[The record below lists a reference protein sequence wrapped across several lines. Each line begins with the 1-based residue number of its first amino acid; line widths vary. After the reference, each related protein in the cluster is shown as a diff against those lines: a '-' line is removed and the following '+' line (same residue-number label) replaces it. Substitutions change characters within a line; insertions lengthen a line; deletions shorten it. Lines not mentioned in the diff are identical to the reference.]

1 MSLLRYLSDFRD
13 YLLENASHVN
23 LHDLAYTL
31 YARRSFLHITTFI
44 AASNVGD
51 LCSKIDAKLQ
61 AAKNKNIQHTVTRA
75 LRGPANGKPSILGV
89 FTGQGA
95 QWAGMASSLI
105 TASPIVRRQVES
117 LEARLSRLP
126 AAHRPSW
133 SLTEE
138 LGNES
143 LRIHEAA
150 LSQPLCTAVQIL
162 QINILRAT
170 GVEFSAIVGHSSGE
184 IAAAY
189 AAGLISAE
197 DAICIAYYRGFSTK
211 IGTGAKRGAMMAVGT
226 SAADAQELLDDP
238 WLNGRVCIAAINSPV
253 SLTLS
258 GDYDAI
264 DQMKVVFDD
273 EHKFA
278 RKLNVDTAYH
288 SLHISPCL
296 ASYMQC
302 LLELDIQ
309 VSPGNQALWL
319 SSVFNGERMSGKEQ
333 LLKGEYWS
341 MNMVRPVMFKQ
352 AIEQA
357 YAVKGPFDMMIE
369 LGPHP
374 ALKGPTLQTLQE
386 VSGQDQSPHA
396 SLFQREVSSVES
408 IADSLGRLWSLFGSK
423 IVSLKGYDEY
433 VSGNGTFKLAKGLP
447 SYAWDHQTEYWIES
461 RYSRAIRQR
470 GPVHE
475 LLGHITPDSTD
486 QDIRWRQIMKP
497 AEVSWL
503 MSHQLQD
510 QIVFPAAGYL
520 VTALEAAMGICHQ
533 RNISPCLIELLD
545 VEFGKALVFH
555 HENSDVEIIV
565 SMTDVVPK
573 TPKLLEAK
581 FKYHAGDARGTGP
594 LDLYASGR
602 VQISLGDPSMDILP
616 TRASQPPNLTKICE
630 KDYYSASRD
639 LGYQWTGPFVALD
652 KCWRKLG
659 SATGVLNI
667 VEPSEL
673 LISPPVLDAAFQGT
687 LLAYSYPYDGQNWTI
702 NVPGKVKRMSVNP
715 PLCAEE
721 VAKAEPLPF
730 DATHD
735 PDMTALYANVDIY
748 PSGTVKNAIVQI
760 EGLTC
765 IPLSMASAHDDKEA
779 FATIDWDVASPDA
792 LLVTEDDAFGPEE
805 HALARHLERMA
816 AFYFRD
822 LKNILPAEAESQV
835 SEELIHL
842 LRYADKI
849 TSLQRQGATASWLDD
864 WESDTYEELQLAGAT
879 FSHTVDVQ
887 MVQTMGAMIGRI
899 ARGKTSASE
908 VILDND
914 LLGRFHNDALGP
926 KLYNKYLGRIVKQL
940 AHRNSHMDL
949 LEVGAGT
956 GAATRAILDSI
967 GSSFASYVFT
977 DVSTGFFESAKS
989 WATPYMHK
997 MTFKCL
1003 DASQDPISQG
1013 FAVQSYDVVVAAL
1026 VLHATPVLEQT
1037 LRNLRHLLKPGGY
1050 LVVLELLPTTSAVYS
1065 LIFGS
1070 FPSWWRGVKERRNYS
1085 PAIDVLEWDSLL
1097 RKTGF
1102 SGCDTATPSR
1112 GDDCSSHFS
1121 VFVSQAVDENVA
1133 FLRQPLAS
1141 SSHDLDNDGTLISQL
1156 VMLGGNSLQTS
1167 ALMEQTRKLISP
1179 YCTSIRTAR
1188 ALSDISYS
1196 ELSADTTILSL
1207 VDIDNP
1213 IFGHM
1218 DGENWNA
1225 LKQMLTTVGT
1235 LLWVTRG
1242 RLAAVP
1248 HSNMMVGFL
1257 RSVVREVPT
1266 LSYRVLDIED
1276 PCRME
1281 AFTLSEAFLCFQ
1293 AEMLWQREGKG
1304 MSITVEHELVLN
1316 KEGRFMIPRVITS
1329 NSMNDR
1335 YNAAK
1340 RPIIGSF
1347 NRHTQTV
1354 AAVQSNEGPRYE
1366 LRQEATS
1373 DFQNDQSLAVI
1384 DVTYSVTRAVRIS
1397 EFSCLFV
1404 ALGECRASDE
1414 QVVTLSSNNTST
1426 VRPLDHL
1433 VVHLDAHID
1442 CEATFLCSIVYR
1454 LLASAA
1460 LEGLSRGDV
1469 VLVNDPDLGFSSALE
1484 EEATAAEIKVITVA
1498 STHHATAVRSSH
1510 CLTIHPSTP
1519 DRVIAQIIPTHT
1531 SLFVDLSAPAAE
1543 QSIGNRIRPLLPA
1556 HCRQHSI
1563 HTLFSSTSWAAP
1575 SSHHIERIQNRVGK
1589 AVQYGLAEYKRSTVS
1604 APVISVQSPADVDE
1618 TLVSFSIFDWTG
1630 ETHIPALIR
1639 PIDTQIAFA
1648 DQKTYW
1654 LAGLSGGL
1662 GLALCEWM
1670 ARRDARYFVISSR
1683 NPNVDQSWLSIMREK
1698 GVTIKVASW

>member
-1 MSLLRYLSDFRD
+1 
-13 YLLENASHVN
+13 
-23 LHDLAYTL
+23 
-31 YARRSFLHITTFI
+31 
-44 AASNVGD
+44 
-51 LCSKIDAKLQ
+51 
-61 AAKNKNIQHTVTRA
+61 
-75 LRGPANGKPSILGV
+75 
-89 FTGQGA
+89 
-95 QWAGMASSLI
+95 
-105 TASPIVRRQVES
+105 
-117 LEARLSRLP
+117 
-126 AAHRPSW
+126 
-133 SLTEE
+133 
-138 LGNES
+138 
-143 LRIHEAA
+143 
-150 LSQPLCTAVQIL
+150 
-162 QINILRAT
+162 
-170 GVEFSAIVGHSSGE
+170 
-184 IAAAY
+184 
-189 AAGLISAE
+189 
-197 DAICIAYYRGFSTK
+197 
-211 IGTGAKRGAMMAVGT
+211 
-226 SAADAQELLDDP
+226 
-238 WLNGRVCIAAINSPV
+238 
-253 SLTLS
+253 
-258 GDYDAI
+258 
-264 DQMKVVFDD
+264 
-273 EHKFA
+273 
-278 RKLNVDTAYH
+278 
-288 SLHISPCL
+288 
-296 ASYMQC
+296 
-302 LLELDIQ
+302 
-309 VSPGNQALWL
+309 
-319 SSVFNGERMSGKEQ
+319 
-333 LLKGEYWS
+333 
-341 MNMVRPVMFKQ
+341 MVRPVMFKQ

-1037 LRNLRHLLKPGGY
+1037 LHANNGR
-1050 LVVLELLPTTSAVYS
+1050 
-1065 LIFGS
+1065 
-1070 FPSWWRGVKERRNYS
+1070 
-1085 PAIDVLEWDSLL
+1085 D
-1097 RKTGF
+1097 
-1102 SGCDTATPSR
+1102 
-1112 GDDCSSHFS
+1112 
-1121 VFVSQAVDENVA
+1121 
-1133 FLRQPLAS
+1133 
-1141 SSHDLDNDGTLISQL
+1141 
-1156 VMLGGNSLQTS
+1156 S
-1167 ALMEQTRKLISP
+1167 AL
-1179 YCTSIRTAR
+1179 
-1188 ALSDISYS
+1188 
-1196 ELSADTTILSL
+1196 
-1207 VDIDNP
+1207 
-1213 IFGHM
+1213 
-1218 DGENWNA
+1218 
-1225 LKQMLTTVGT
+1225 
-1235 LLWVTRG
+1235 
-1242 RLAAVP
+1242 
-1248 HSNMMVGFL
+1248 
-1257 RSVVREVPT
+1257 VVREVPT

-1404 ALGECRASDE
+1404 AL
-1414 QVVTLSSNNTST
+1414 
-1426 VRPLDHL
+1426 
-1433 VVHLDAHID
+1433 
-1442 CEATFLCSIVYR
+1442 
-1454 LLASAA
+1454 
-1460 LEGLSRGDV
+1460 
-1469 VLVNDPDLGFSSALE
+1469 
-1484 EEATAAEIKVITVA
+1484 
-1498 STHHATAVRSSH
+1498 
-1510 CLTIHPSTP
+1510 
-1519 DRVIAQIIPTHT
+1519 
-1531 SLFVDLSAPAAE
+1531 
-1543 QSIGNRIRPLLPA
+1543 
-1556 HCRQHSI
+1556 
-1563 HTLFSSTSWAAP
+1563 
-1575 SSHHIERIQNRVGK
+1575 
-1589 AVQYGLAEYKRSTVS
+1589 
-1604 APVISVQSPADVDE
+1604 
-1618 TLVSFSIFDWTG
+1618 
-1630 ETHIPALIR
+1630 ALIR

-1662 GLALCEWM
+1662 GLALYSWEDTSIGDMDLDTLLRGTRPKVEGSINLDALFQDNSLEFFIFFSSIVAVVGRPGQTYYSAANMFM
-1670 ARRDARYFVISSR
+1670 ASLAEQRRLKGLAASVIHIGPIYGVGYVAQQEEVIVNKEKLRSLALVPVSEREFYQLFSEAVISGRPGPAIRGPIELINGVRRIDWHDNDKPVWATEPMMDHFIR
-1683 NPNVDQSWLSIMREK
+1683 NPDGLATFASDAEFKVPLKTQLTEAGDRDRVYNIILEGLFPKICNIFQIDSSKVDKEALARMRLDEIGIDSLLAVEIRGWFMKTLEVNVPVLKILSGGPIRELK
-1698 GVTIKVASW
+1698 YLIRPRLIRKIKARIPRLTVA